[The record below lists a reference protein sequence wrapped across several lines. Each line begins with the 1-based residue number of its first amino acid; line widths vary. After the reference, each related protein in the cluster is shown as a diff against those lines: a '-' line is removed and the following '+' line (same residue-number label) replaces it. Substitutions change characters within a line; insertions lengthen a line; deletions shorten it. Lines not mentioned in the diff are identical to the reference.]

1 MKAKGVRHAF
11 SMHALLQW
19 QVMFYS
25 DEQIVSRWTSEVER
39 YPAYVR
45 EMDGPSPTENQSLWL
60 ATSATRMG
68 SRTWSTGEAIFTV
81 DNRYF
86 VYVGADKALLKKLRF
101 QFVD

>member
-1 MKAKGVRHAF
+1 
-11 SMHALLQW
+11 MHPLLQW

-25 DEQIVSRWTSEVER
+25 DEQIISRWTSEVER

-45 EMDGPSPTENQSLWL
+45 EMDGAVADGEPVALVGYVGDTHGLEN
-60 ATSATRMG
+60 MV
-68 SRTWSTGEAIFTV
+68 SREAIFTV